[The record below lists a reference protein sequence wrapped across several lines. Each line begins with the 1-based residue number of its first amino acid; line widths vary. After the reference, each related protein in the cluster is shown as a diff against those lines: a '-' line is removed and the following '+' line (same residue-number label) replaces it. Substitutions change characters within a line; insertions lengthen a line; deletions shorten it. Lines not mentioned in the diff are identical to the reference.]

1 MSAPPLL
8 VCLDLQQAFLADGSL
23 WAPRGSEALLECG
36 RLLALARRRRWSIAH
51 CYLRGG
57 TLGVAGAEALPI
69 SGFAPRSHEAVFER
83 STLSAYGHRTFAGAV
98 ERAPHRC
105 ALIAG
110 LSASVTFMATAF
122 DAFEH
127 GHRLVIAANALA
139 AQTGSEA
146 SAEHHKAVAGDV
158 AQLLGFALAPS
169 RNGRIE
175 LEAMAGADTWRGLG
189 NE

>member
-1 MSAPPLL
+1 MSVPPLL

-23 WAPRGSEALLECG
+23 WTPNGSEVLLECG
-36 RLLALARRRRWSIAH
+36 RLLALARRRRWTIAH

-57 TLGVAGAEALPI
+57 TLGVSGAEALPI
-69 SGFAPRSHEAVFER
+69 SGFTPRSHESVFER
-83 STLSAYGHRTFAGAV
+83 STLSAYGHQTFADVV

-110 LSASVTFMATAF
+110 LSASLTFMATAF

-127 GHRLVIAANALA
+127 KHRLVIAADALA
-139 AQTGSEA
+139 AQSGSEA

-158 AQLLGFALAPS
+158 AQLLGFPFAPS
-169 RNGRIE
+169 RRAGIE
-175 LEAMAGADTWRGLG
+175 LEAIAGADTWRGLG